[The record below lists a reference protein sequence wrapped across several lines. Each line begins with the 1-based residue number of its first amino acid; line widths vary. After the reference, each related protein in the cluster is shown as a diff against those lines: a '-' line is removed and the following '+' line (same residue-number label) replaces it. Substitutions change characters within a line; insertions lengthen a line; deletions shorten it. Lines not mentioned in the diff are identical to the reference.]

1 MKSLP
6 RAGVSGTQ
14 TQSPAVLIKSW
25 RGRRVPTR
33 KVGNGRL
40 RAGLLVG
47 FASGA
52 LQSGLECRLF
62 LRYFFLPHATFSLSI
77 AICLFLSL
85 LSLYSFLS
93 PLSRARTWFLTL
105 TFLQRSAT
113 RPLASR
119 VALSR
124 CRFHELESDQ
134 RDVLHFAEKNSFI
147 YPQVHDSGLTVAL
160 ASSAAILTIN
170 A

>member
-1 MKSLP
+1 MSI
-6 RAGVSGTQ
+6 V
-14 TQSPAVLIKSW
+14 PAI
-25 RGRRVPTR
+25 
-33 KVGNGRL
+33 
-40 RAGLLVG
+40 
-47 FASGA
+47 
-52 LQSGLECRLF
+52 F
-62 LRYFFLPHATFSLSI
+62 LSPHATFPLSI
-77 AICLFLSL
+77 AICSVASVSL

-160 ASSAAILTIN
+160 ASLAAILTIN
-170 A
+170 AYGPSLLGLGRSLHTSSFPQDLLSLYPPPLSPVISVLAVGHLATRTRSLGPLLTL

>member
-1 MKSLP
+1 MSIVPAIFFAP
-6 RAGVSGTQ
+6 R
-14 TQSPAVLIKSW
+14 
-25 RGRRVPTR
+25 
-33 KVGNGRL
+33 N
-40 RAGLLVG
+40 LL
-47 FASGA
+47 S
-52 LQSGLECRLF
+52 EHCNLF
-62 LRYFFLPHATFSLSI
+62 F
-77 AICLFLSL
+77 

-134 RDVLHFAEKNSFI
+134 RDVLHFTENNSFI

-160 ASSAAILTIN
+160 ASQQSMRRALRYLVWAGASILHPFPKIYYLSIRHRSLRLSRCLRSAI
-170 A
+170 